1 MPRFNQGYRRSPELT
16 QEQVKEI
23 QRRVVQGESR
33 SLVRAEFKQGHKRF
47 ADVVSGRYEIKK
59 WGKVL

>member
-1 MPRFNQGYRRSPELT
+1 MPRFNQGYARSPELT

-23 QRRVVQGESR
+23 QRRVAQGELR
-33 SLVRAEFKQGHKRF
+33 SIIRTEFKQSTKRF